1 MRECTIAWDMT
12 VEQREKIQNAI
23 QALLDVESLLHHVAG
38 DRKAEIVETELKLH
52 EARAALMNLNAP
64 DYN

>member
-1 MRECTIAWDMT
+1 MT

-23 QALLDVESLLHHVAG
+23 QALLDVESMLHHISAE
-38 DRKAEIVETELKLH
+38 RKAEIVDTEMKLH
-52 EARAALMNLNAP
+52 DARTALINLNAP

>member
-1 MRECTIAWDMT
+1 MT

-23 QALLDVESLLHHVAG
+23 QALLDVESMLHHLGG
-38 DRKAEIVETELKLH
+38 DGKAAILEVETKLH
-52 EARAALMNLNAP
+52 EARTALVGLNAP